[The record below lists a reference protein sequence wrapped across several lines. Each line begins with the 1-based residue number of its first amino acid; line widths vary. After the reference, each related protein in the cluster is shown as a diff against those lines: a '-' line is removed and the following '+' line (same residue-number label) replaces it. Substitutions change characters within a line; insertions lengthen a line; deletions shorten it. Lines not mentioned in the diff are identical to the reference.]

1 MQLVRK
7 NCRVAWYGKREKKK
21 KERVGKHR
29 SLLYSTKMGSSHGF
43 RNLGNIRREINEY
56 TTEGLTVASIKLV
69 ETILYETESTGLFTK
84 ITRKWFIQ
92 RKEDSIVIQD
102 PLNPLFRIS

>member
-1 MQLVRK
+1 MVWQE
-7 NCRVAWYGKREKKK
+7 GKKK
-21 KERVGKHR
+21 KREGGKTQI
-29 SLLYSTKMGSSHGF
+29 SALQYKDGILSWIQEF
-43 RNLGNIRREINEY
+43 REYQKRNEY